1 MSGDNSLRAVKLML
15 AAIAASV
22 MGLSAPTANAQ
33 SYPSHS
39 ITLIVPA
46 PAGGGTD
53 TQARILAPKLS
64 ELLGQAVIIENRGG
78 ASGNIGA
85 QAVAKADP
93 DGYTLLAMIS
103 SHV

>member
-1 MSGDNSLRAVKLML
+1 MSDVSSLPAIKLAL
-15 AAIAASV
+15 AAIAALV
-22 MGLSAPTANAQ
+22 ICLPAAEADAQ

-64 ELLGQAVIIENRGG
+64 ELLGGVPAVCV
-78 ASGNIGA
+78 S
-85 QAVAKADP
+85 AVRLP
-93 DGYTLLAMIS
+93 
-103 SHV
+103 